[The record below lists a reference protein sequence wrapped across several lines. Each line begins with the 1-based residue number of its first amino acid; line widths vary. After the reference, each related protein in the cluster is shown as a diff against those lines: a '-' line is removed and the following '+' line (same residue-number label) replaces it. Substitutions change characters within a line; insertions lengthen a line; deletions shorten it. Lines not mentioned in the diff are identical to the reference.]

1 MFNSQELTAYQSAVN
16 LSLLNDIIA
25 FVRDTSEASPAK
37 RLALR
42 QDCIFLD
49 SKFFGDSLQKK
60 YGFLYLGELLE
71 RYEERFG
78 MSIQDFRA
86 ISLALAYTKELA
98 DDSMFI
104 GPQRRNFIQQ
114 LKRRADGDIYLTG
127 ALYLLEVKPKL
138 QSKLAELPASTE
150 ELIFA
155 VSLFQNQAD
164 SFQNFKTRLLDYLG
178 AGRTMPITG
187 NMKAMCWLI
196 FWLAIESKSIRGK
209 DMALFRALTALPVSH
224 VKRESKHHEI
234 LLAHCYTHLEIAY
247 ANMMSV
253 LLQAS
258 PEARRT
264 AASSIHNCSG
274 LPLELSQEQKNL
286 LLEPYT
292 ASRTLFS
299 RAMFD
304 EIWTLLESCP
314 GVKNIL
320 QLLHELGIQE
330 NLCLDN
336 YEAMAQN
343 MPEYDRLLRSIAR
356 QIDAPA
362 MGNFIAFWKKSC
374 CTLYELRRM
383 ERWISTHPGQNWDSL
398 LSNYSGYVNL
408 LYGKRFKQVDL
419 ADVTDYQENI
429 LIYAITRNKKHFI
442 RLVDEHPEVFLR
454 LPRSS
459 MLFQESLYQEHFNLN
474 ELTEKTLSECAGMAQ
489 GRLPAE
495 KLSPGYQY
503 SFPELKTLY
512 GLPGVYFKFYA
523 ALQSNSKDY
532 KLKVLKQLCRR
543 KLLCSSMTEADLTVL
558 AGCLSVK
565 TLYDWM
571 ETNFRHISG
580 LTAEDAVQILI
591 HLDELRHI
599 LPTCQSQADV
609 QLALR
614 NLKSLKQYASIEAL
628 RENIIQVD
636 TGWKSLAETMGLTP
650 EFLARYHDNIL
661 SFLCSDGAYIA
672 KKYSDCL
679 DNQHR
684 EAYFRVVKAE
694 LMGKLDQLK
703 YFEGD
708 LQRELDSPLTGPVKT
723 GWKRNLYI
731 VQNDLEVRERDDFIA
746 TMLLGEQPYHTCLSY
761 INGAHRECLLS
772 SFDSNKKI
780 LYATV
785 DGRIVGRAFLRLTK
799 GRLAGENQDSGFT
812 FVDLENAVSRT
823 ELPLSREQIT
833 LFLERPYIS
842 GVGPALE
849 QRVKQMFV
857 ELACR
862 KADEMN
868 VTPVLNVSYQD
879 SCKTDFART
888 RYDIYISASKA
899 GKQYLDSLD
908 GEASVTK

>member
-86 ISLALAYTKELA
+86 ISLALAYTKELT

-234 LLAHCYTHLEIAY
+234 LLAHGYTHLEIAY

-503 SFPELKTLY
+503 SFPEL
-512 GLPGVYFKFYA
+512 
-523 ALQSNSKDY
+523 
-532 KLKVLKQLCRR
+532 R
-543 KLLCSSMTEADLTVL
+543 K
-558 AGCLSVK
+558 
-565 TLYDWM
+565 
-571 ETNFRHISG
+571 R
-580 LTAEDAVQILI
+580 
-591 HLDELRHI
+591 
-599 LPTCQSQADV
+599 
-609 QLALR
+609 
-614 NLKSLKQYASIEAL
+614 
-628 RENIIQVD
+628 
-636 TGWKSLAETMGLTP
+636 
-650 EFLARYHDNIL
+650 
-661 SFLCSDGAYIA
+661 
-672 KKYSDCL
+672 
-679 DNQHR
+679 
-684 EAYFRVVKAE
+684 
-694 LMGKLDQLK
+694 
-703 YFEGD
+703 
-708 LQRELDSPLTGPVKT
+708 
-723 GWKRNLYI
+723 
-731 VQNDLEVRERDDFIA
+731 
-746 TMLLGEQPYHTCLSY
+746 
-761 INGAHRECLLS
+761 
-772 SFDSNKKI
+772 
-780 LYATV
+780 
-785 DGRIVGRAFLRLTK
+785 
-799 GRLAGENQDSGFT
+799 
-812 FVDLENAVSRT
+812 
-823 ELPLSREQIT
+823 
-833 LFLERPYIS
+833 
-842 GVGPALE
+842 
-849 QRVKQMFV
+849 
-857 ELACR
+857 
-862 KADEMN
+862 
-868 VTPVLNVSYQD
+868 
-879 SCKTDFART
+879 
-888 RYDIYISASKA
+888 
-899 GKQYLDSLD
+899 
-908 GEASVTK
+908 